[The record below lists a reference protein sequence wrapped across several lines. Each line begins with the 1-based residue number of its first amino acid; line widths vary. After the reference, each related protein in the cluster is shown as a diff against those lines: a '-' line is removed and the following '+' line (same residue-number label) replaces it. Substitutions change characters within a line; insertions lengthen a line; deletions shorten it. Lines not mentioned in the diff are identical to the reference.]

1 MEKRNWPKWA
11 VESIEIESPNPY
23 WIDAGTAEAR
33 GLLRLLGPYG
43 VKGVEH
49 IGSTSIRNLPA
60 KPILDLMAMIPSFDD
75 LDEIACKLAEDQWH
89 YVPPG
94 LDNRPWRRFFIKVE
108 NEKRVAHLHLMP
120 EGEPRWE
127 QQRLFRDLL
136 NGNPTLR
143 DEYAVLKKHL
153 ANQFPDDREA
163 YSEGKT
169 AFIQR
174 VFARL
179 EMRERNEE

>member
-1 MEKRNWPKWA
+1 MENRNWPKWA
-11 VESIEIESPNPY
+11 VESIEIEPSNPD
-23 WIDAGTAEAR
+23 WIDAGSAEAR
-33 GLLRLLGPYG
+33 GLLHRLGPFG
-43 VKGVEH
+43 VKEVEH

-75 LDEIACKLAEDQWH
+75 LDEIACTLAKDQWH
-89 YVPPG
+89 YVPPE

-120 EGEPRWE
+120 DGEPRWV
-127 QQRLFRDLL
+127 QQRLFRDFL
-136 NGNPTLR
+136 NGNPTLK
-143 DEYAVLKKHL
+143 DDYAELKKHL

-174 VFARL
+174 VLDSL
-179 EMRERNEE
+179 EMRKRNEE